1 LRRYD
6 KNSPAHASLTASVVI
21 PYAGDWS
28 VSVTQGTYNVQHFLG
43 SPHLITVA
51 AAATDPASCTTKL
64 SSNLEVGGLLT
75 ASISTFDLLGNP
87 TADPSD
93 ALTYWLND
101 DSTPALLDGNS
112 VSAQVD
118 VPGLQLLHVAVNGV
132 EIGGSPYVR
141 QLSKPRRAANSLHRA
156 RFAPRRYSFSV
167 TGDLACPPGFTPVD
181 NACMRC
187 ANGFVKLDATSA
199 PCSACVSFVAG
210 SVDTDPVRTPDS
222 ADSCICPTGFVLFE
236 SGCVECPEG
245 TECAAP
251 GVNVLTLPLEAGYW
265 RASNESME
273 VLQCGEVEAC
283 TGNGTSTCAEGHRGP
298 LCELCEEG
306 WAMADGVCVGCGAG
320 GSGKVW
326 GALGAVGFVAVLLGV
341 CGYAAYSANEKR
353 VDGMKDRFK
362 VLKVPVKLVL
372 QYLQIMSMLEVS
384 LDMKFPSIMGG
395 LARAS
400 SASNVNFMGL
410 APVGCVGWGWNQ
422 DEKLLG
428 FTSVL
433 LVLGAAV
440 GLLRNKEGVLQG

>member
-1 LRRYD
+1 MRRYD

-101 DSTPALLDGNS
+101 DSTPVLLDGNT

-132 EIGGSPYVR
+132 EIGGSPCVR
-141 QLSKPRRAANSLHRA
+141 QRSKPRCAANSLHRT

-187 ANGFVKLDATSA
+187 ANGFVKLEATSA
-199 PCSACVSFVAG
+199 PCSACLSFVAG

-273 VLQCGEVEAC
+273 VLQCGEVDAC
-283 TGNGTSTCAEGHRGP
+283 TPAECEDRNEEIEEQTGGAAEDCSYYEEYCEDDSPMVNSATYPYPEGWLATHCAKTCGLCEEGGGGGEMCAENHVGP
-298 LCELCEEG
+298 LCELCENG
-306 WAMADGVCVGCGAG
+306 FAAVQGSCVECKGG
-320 GSGKVW
+320 GSAVALAGVIVVLAMTAALVAWFVRRNGAKVKKW
-326 GALGAVGFVAVLLGV
+326 THGSGMAAVKAVL
-341 CGYAAYSANEKR
+341 A
-353 VDGMKDRFK
+353 
-362 VLKVPVKLVL
+362 
-372 QYLQIMSMLEVS
+372 
-384 LDMKFPSIMGG
+384 
-395 LARAS
+395 
-400 SASNVNFMGL
+400 
-410 APVGCVGWGWNQ
+410 
-422 DEKLLG
+422 
-428 FTSVL
+428 
-433 LVLGAAV
+433 
-440 GLLRNKEGVLQG
+440 

>member
-1 LRRYD
+1 
-6 KNSPAHASLTASVVI
+6 
-21 PYAGDWS
+21 
-28 VSVTQGTYNVQHFLG
+28 
-43 SPHLITVA
+43 
-51 AAATDPASCTTKL
+51 
-64 SSNLEVGGLLT
+64 
-75 ASISTFDLLGNP
+75 
-87 TADPSD
+87 
-93 ALTYWLND
+93 
-101 DSTPALLDGNS
+101 
-112 VSAQVD
+112 
-118 VPGLQLLHVAVNGV
+118 
-132 EIGGSPYVR
+132 
-141 QLSKPRRAANSLHRA
+141 
-156 RFAPRRYSFSV
+156 
-167 TGDLACPPGFTPVD
+167 
-181 NACMRC
+181 MRC

-236 SGCVECPEG
+236 SECVECPEG
-245 TECAAP
+245 AECAAP

-298 LCELCEEG
+298 LCELCAEG

-326 GALGAVGFVAVLLGV
+326 GALGAFGFVAVLLGV

-433 LVLGAAV
+433 LVLGTAA
-440 GLLRNKEGVLQG
+440 GLLRNNKTALQA